1 MVTGAVRWM
10 GPSAQ
15 VISFDRLCTCCFKC
29 GFRRPW
35 SLLLVHHSAKSN
47 PNRAHTPKGTP
58 TATPRGGPCIRPWAA
73 ELPLE
78 YRGDVEVVLEEA
90 LATGLQYGRD
100 PLVVPSSPSA
110 ASV

>member
-1 MVTGAVRWM
+1 MVTGAVRWI
-10 GPSAQ
+10 GPTAQ
-15 VISFDRLCTCCFKC
+15 VISFDRLCTCCFNC

-35 SLLLVHHSAKSN
+35 PLFLIHHSAKSN

-58 TATPRGGPCIRPWAA
+58 TAMPIVGPCIRPWGPAPTG
-73 ELPLE
+73 EF
-78 YRGDVEVVLEEA
+78 RGDVALVLEEV
-90 LATGLQYGRD
+90 LANGLQYGRD